1 MSKSESTI
9 ILCGGAL
16 NHSNLPIGTNQSNA
30 MVPINGKPV
39 IGWILDELLFK
50 GIKRATVVLREQNTR
65 LQAFINRAY
74 ANRMDVRLALLPDE
88 GTIIQSIHAGLADTS
103 TGGVVRVILGDTLIR
118 DSFAGDRDFVY
129 VGDVED
135 SRRWCVAVT
144 GHVGEIVDFI
154 DKQELSNPPYKAL
167 AGYYHFQ
174 HGEHLRSCVEAAI
187 ATNERELSDVLRRY
201 KSMHPIQAQPVRDW
215 FDFGHIDN
223 LVSARRRL
231 LQPRYFNQLT
241 INPVLNTITKVSQH
255 TQKLEDELA
264 WFANIPEELKV
275 LTPRI
280 ITSADA
286 EGNVAVSQ
294 EYYGY
299 PTLAELYTYG
309 DLQPDIWLS
318 IMRHVL
324 RIHGEFRRHAGHL
337 APADIRKM
345 YAEKTWQRLDTLRAE
360 DEHWNLLLERETLT
374 FNDRE
379 LRNIYQLADKV
390 NSQAERLAESAP
402 VSVIHGDFCFSN
414 ILFDINN
421 QIVRLIDP
429 RGSFGKSGVYGD
441 ARYDIAK
448 LRHSVSGLYDY
459 IMADMF
465 EVREADGVFTSQV
478 YVDAKLKSVA
488 AEFDRMVAA
497 LGYDVNEIR
506 FIEGLLFV
514 SMIPF
519 HKGHRL
525 RQQLLYMIGL
535 ELLNEVL

>member
-1 MSKSESTI
+1 VKE
-9 ILCGGAL
+9 
-16 NHSNLPIGTNQSNA
+16 
-30 MVPINGKPV
+30 
-39 IGWILDELLFK
+39 
-50 GIKRATVVLREQNTR
+50 
-65 LQAFINRAY
+65 
-74 ANRMDVRLALLPDE
+74 
-88 GTIIQSIHAGLADTS
+88 
-103 TGGVVRVILGDTLIR
+103 
-118 DSFAGDRDFVY
+118 
-129 VGDVED
+129 
-135 SRRWCVAVT
+135 
-144 GHVGEIVDFI
+144 
-154 DKQELSNPPYKAL
+154 
-167 AGYYHFQ
+167 
-174 HGEHLRSCVEAAI
+174 
-187 ATNERELSDVLRRY
+187 
-201 KSMHPIQAQPVRDW
+201 W

-280 ITSADA
+280 ITSEDA
-286 EGNVAVSQ
+286 EGNVQVSQ

-318 IMRHVL
+318 ILRHVL
-324 RIHGEFRRHAGHL
+324 RIHGEFRRHTGHL
-337 APADIRKM
+337 DAKHIRTM
-345 YAEKTWQRLDTLRAE
+345 YGEKTWQRLATLCAE
-360 DEHWNLLLERETLT
+360 DEQWKSLLERESITY
-374 FNDRE
+374 NDRE
-379 LRNIYQLADKV
+379 LHNIYQLTEGLNAR
-390 NSQAERLAESAP
+390 AERLSGSAP

-414 ILFDINN
+414 ILFDLNN

-465 EVREADGVFTSQV
+465 EVRESDGEFTSQI
-478 YVDAKLKSVA
+478 YVDSKLSVVA
-488 AEFDRMVAA
+488 GEFDRMVAA
-497 LGYDVNEIR
+497 LGYDINEIR
-506 FIEGLLFV
+506 FIEGLLFI

-525 RQQLLYMIGL
+525 RQQVLYLTGL